1 MSWQQS
7 IKIVIAG
14 REYPFK
20 IEKEEH
26 EERIRKAGRTIEDRL
41 IEYKQRYS
49 DRDMQD
55 FLALEALRF
64 AVKTIE
70 LEAKAS
76 STEQADRLRQLDEQL
91 NIFLTQYAD
100 C

>member
-1 MSWQQS
+1 MNWTQS
-7 IKIVIAG
+7 IKIIIAG

-26 EERIRKAGRTIEDRL
+26 EERIRKAGRIIEDRL
-41 IEYKQRYS
+41 IEYKQRFS

-70 LEAKAS
+70 LEAKAG
-76 STEQADRLRQLDEQL
+76 STEQADRLKQLDDQL
-91 NIFLTQYAD
+91 DIFLAQCSD